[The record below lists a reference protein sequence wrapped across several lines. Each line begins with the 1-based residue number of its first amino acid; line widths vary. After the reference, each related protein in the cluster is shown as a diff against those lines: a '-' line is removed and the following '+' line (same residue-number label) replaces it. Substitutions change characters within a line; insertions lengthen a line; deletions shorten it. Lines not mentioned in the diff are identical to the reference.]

1 LKTVGR
7 LLLGLISVLVPF
19 VLLALSSTGVE
30 SAPGVPLDLT
40 PTVYVYLPLLLKEQY
55 TCPATSGNHYDYG
68 IAFQYDEDDP
78 VRPAHLHA
86 DKNLALRSYTPTD
99 PPLRELVDYGTEY
112 PQPPQFATMFEPWR
126 VPPLVGFYQV
136 YHWDWLTNS
145 RGDPITDYPAT
156 ALGLRTTP
164 GEVLSVPESGY
175 NIGVDPD
182 MEVLVLFAD
191 EDSITL
197 RYTRDDS
204 SASQGYTLHI
214 DNICT
219 DPNLLA
225 LYNSLDDPDGP
236 RYVFVPPASRPYG
249 YDLPNLPAGK
259 PFGTA
264 RGDEVIVAIADT
276 GTFQDP
282 RSCEAWWQERPG
294 YSGDCPAHE

>member
-1 LKTVGR
+1 
-7 LLLGLISVLVPF
+7 
-19 VLLALSSTGVE
+19 
-30 SAPGVPLDLT
+30 
-40 PTVYVYLPLLLKEQY
+40 LPLVLKEQH
-55 TCPATSGNHYDYG
+55 TCPVTSGNHYDYG

-99 PPLRELVDYGTEY
+99 PPLRELVDYGPES
-112 PQPPQFATMFEPWR
+112 PQPPQFATMFEPHR
-126 VPPLVGFYQV
+126 VPSLVGFYRV
-136 YHWDWLTNS
+136 HDWIWADSPDPGT
-145 RGDPITDYPAT
+145 RADPITQYPVT
-156 ALGLRTTP
+156 ALGLGTTP

-175 NIGVDPD
+175 NIGGDPD

-204 SASQGYTLHI
+204 SAPAGYTLHI

-236 RYVFVPPASRPYG
+236 RYVFVPPASRPYW

-264 RGDEVIVAIADT
+264 RGDEVVVAIADT
-276 GTFQDP
+276 GAFQDP
-282 RSCEAWWQERPG
+282 RSCEEWWQERPG